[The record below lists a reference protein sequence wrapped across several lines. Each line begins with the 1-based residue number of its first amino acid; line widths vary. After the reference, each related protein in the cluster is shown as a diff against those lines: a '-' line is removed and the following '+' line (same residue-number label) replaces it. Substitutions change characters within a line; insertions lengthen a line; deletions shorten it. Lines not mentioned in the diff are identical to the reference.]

1 MRPIFIKYGII
12 AVCLLVVAISGLYF
26 LFTPPKGYI
35 YYFPENYAG
44 WICIQ
49 HGDNSAT
56 PLPEQ
61 DGYLIIKVPINGI
74 LKTSSQLRTSPTR
87 DKYYYYN
94 GTQIKE
100 AKGLEFGGGG
110 TLQGVRTVQ
119 GVPVPVGPITAY
131 FWISKDSKRDYDLYV
146 KGKNIDL
153 KNIPCGPF
161 K

>member
-1 MRPIFIKYGII
+1 MKSIIKYAIFVI
-12 AVCLLVVAISGLYF
+12 CLILVAYGLLLF

-49 HGDNSAT
+49 HDVNGAS

-61 DGYLIIKVPINGI
+61 DGYLIIKVPASGI
-74 LKTSSQLRTSPTR
+74 LKTSSQLRSSQTR

-94 GTQIKE
+94 GAQIKD

-110 TLQGVRTVQ
+110 TIQNRVGE
-119 GVPVPVGPITAY
+119 GPIISK
-131 FWISKDSKRDYDLYV
+131 FWISNNARIDYDLYV
-146 KGKNIDL
+146 KGKTLDE
-153 KNIPCGPF
+153 NIPCGPF
-161 K
+161 VK